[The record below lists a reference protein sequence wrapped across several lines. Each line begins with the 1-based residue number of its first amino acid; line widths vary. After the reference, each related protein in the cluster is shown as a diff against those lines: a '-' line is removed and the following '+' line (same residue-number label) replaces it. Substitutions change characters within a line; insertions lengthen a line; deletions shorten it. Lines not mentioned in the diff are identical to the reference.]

1 MEKLLKDSTHTPNCD
16 LKEKTSWKKIR
27 KGVDQGG
34 WQSGWN
40 NSFYH
45 GKTKGSGTGNA
56 PTWDQ
61 KKEEKRRDEE
71 EKEGRDCLKHAKSV
85 QTQDNKVIQETTDM
99 EEGEN

>member
-16 LKEKTSWKKIR
+16 LKEKTSWNEIR
-27 KGVDQGG
+27 KGVEDESPHRGG

-40 NSFYH
+40 NSFSH

-85 QTQDNKVIQETTDM
+85 
-99 EEGEN
+99 